1 MPHPLTPRRD
11 FIKTGLS
18 VTLAAAALSP
28 FGAVHAA
35 PRGRGLRNGKLRV
48 AKIACGGMG
57 GADLKEV
64 AGHPDV
70 EIAFL
75 CDTNGDVLA
84 KAAEAFPKA
93 GKTRDWRE
101 ILDNHGEAIDA
112 VVVSTPDHSHAPPS
126 MAGLNLGKHVYTQK
140 PLAHDAFENRMLA
153 AAAAKQPKLATQMG
167 TQRSATSERRLGL
180 DLIAGGVLGKVKAIH
195 AWTDRPAGWWPSGQ
209 PRPTGNDPVPADLNW
224 DGFVG
229 PAPMRPY
236 VKDAYTPFRW
246 RGTRDYGTGAIGD
259 MACHILDIVF
269 YGLDL
274 GHPLTVRVD
283 DAPDST
289 ADQFPNKEVIRMK
302 FAANAKTAADGC
314 EMVWYDGGLF
324 PPFAS
329 LGVPATLKPGGAKGS
344 GPEGLD
350 PLPNDGA
357 AILVCEGGVY
367 VQPIQWQDPYAF
379 VDGKL
384 RRFDDRKNDS
394 HQATNHWHDWVDA
407 CLGRGQTRAP
417 FQKAGKLCEALSVG
431 AAASLFVGKD
441 LAYDADNFRFT
452 SGGQP
457 VAGSEAALKVK
468 PRQGYAVPGLAF

>member
-1 MPHPLTPRRD
+1 MSTPNTPRRD
-11 FIKTGLS
+11 FLKTGLS
-18 VTLAAAALSP
+18 VSLAAAALSP
-28 FGAVHAA
+28 WGAAHAA
-35 PRGRGLRNGKLRV
+35 PLGRRLRNGKLRV

-57 GADLKEV
+57 GSDLKEV
-64 AGHPDV
+64 AGHADV

-75 CDTNGDVLA
+75 CDTNADVLA
-84 KAAEAFPKA
+84 KAAEVFPKA
-93 GKTRDWRE
+93 GKSSDWRE

-112 VVVSTPDHSHAPPS
+112 VVVSTPDHSHACCS
-126 MAGLNLGKHVYTQK
+126 MAALNLGKHVYTQK

-153 AAAAKQPKLATQMG
+153 EAAARLPKLATQMG

-209 PRPTGNDPVPADLNW
+209 PRPKGSDPVPAGLNW
-224 DGFVG
+224 NCFLG
-229 PAPMRPY
+229 PAPDRPF
-236 VKDAYTPFRW
+236 VKDAYTPFKW

-302 FAANAKTAADGC
+302 FAPNAKTASEGC
-314 EMVWYDGGLF
+314 EMVWYDGGIF

-329 LGVPATLKPGGAKGS
+329 LGVSESLKPGGAKGS

-384 RRFDDRKNDS
+384 RRYDDRKNDS
-394 HQATNHWHDWVDA
+394 HRATNHWHDWVDA
-407 CLGRGQTRAP
+407 CLGRGKTRAP
-417 FQKAGKLCEALSVG
+417 FQLAGQLCETLSVG
-431 AAASLFVGKD
+431 AAASLFVGQD
-441 LAYDADNFRFT
+441 LAYDPKAFQFLA
-452 SGGQP
+452 GGKP
-457 VAGSEAALKVK
+457 VAGSQAALKVK
-468 PRQGYAVPGLAF
+468 PREGFAVPGLAF